1 MYRNLR
7 GAVAIVAIATPIAA
21 QATPADVLQPIQ
33 AGAENVRFDR
43 GDYIVDLP
51 GRRAAVQI
59 RAMPSDHGQLSFVV
73 AVMNTGAEAI
83 NIDVGNI
90 RVDGTAEPVSVL
102 TRAQMEHKAANRAG
116 WAKALMIVG
125 GGLAAAAQVSQRN
138 HYTAVAATPH
148 SFAAVSA
155 STACG
160 GCQIAAG
167 ETMARTGSALDQ
179 IQYRLDET
187 RQQLG
192 EQMLQLTTVFP
203 GQSYGGRIFLSR
215 FKHAPTDQIRLNV
228 QVGEETL
235 TVAFRFAPAGAPMP
249 AYRLAAAPVMLPA
262 MVAPTYVPAM
272 AMRPAIVTPSAPP
285 AAMAMR
291 TAATPIAFA
300 PAAAVAAPGADAG
313 TRSKWQRYYATLVA
327 SGVARG
333 QAHTMAD
340 EEFGAVD

>member
-7 GAVAIVAIATPIAA
+7 GTVAIVALAMPIAA
-21 QATPADVLQPIQ
+21 QAAPADVLQPVQ
-33 AGAENVRFDR
+33 AGAESVRFDR
-43 GDYIVDLP
+43 GDYIVDHP

-59 RAMPSDHGQLSFVV
+59 RAMPSDHGHLSFVV

-90 RVDGTAEPVSVL
+90 RVDGIAEPVSVL
-102 TRAQMEHKAANRAG
+102 TRAQMEHMAANRAG

-125 GGLAAAAQVSQRN
+125 GGLAAAAQATQRN
-138 HYTAVAATPH
+138 HYTAVAATPR
-148 SFAAVSA
+148 SFAAVNA

-160 GCQIAAG
+160 GCQIAAS
-167 ETMARTGSALDQ
+167 ETIAQTGSTLDQ

-187 RQQLG
+187 RRQLG

-215 FKHAPTDQIRLNV
+215 FKHAPNDQVRLSV
-228 QVGEETL
+228 QVGDETL
-235 TVAFRFAPAGAPMP
+235 TVAFRFASAGAPLP
-249 AYRLAAAPVMLPA
+249 SYRLAAAPVVLVTT
-262 MVAPTYVPAM
+262 VAPPYVPAM
-272 AMRPAIVTPSAPP
+272 AMRTAIVTPP
-285 AAMAMR
+285 ATTVMR
-291 TAATPIAFA
+291 AVATPVAFA
-300 PAAAVAAPGADAG
+300 PTAAMQTPGADAE
-313 TRSKWQRYYATLVA
+313 TRSKWQRYYATLIA

-333 QAHTMAD
+333 QAQNMAD